1 VVETWEIIMQQAAS
15 QGQNQQASQGQSQ
28 PSRGRSLLVAGLGA
42 ALVASAITVVMLM
55 NSGSSPVAVSDGASS
70 GTDQCHMLQRKL
82 LVSTT
87 SSGGTIRVRE
97 GSYLSPPVKLG
108 PEAKAIVFPLLRPQ
122 TIPAEE
128 VLTIEGTASDVVVTS
143 DVTPLRR
150 VFNNVTGV
158 TAFNVIWKPMK
169 NC

>member
-1 VVETWEIIMQQAAS
+1 MQQAAS
-15 QGQNQQASQGQSQ
+15 KGQSQPSSQGQSQ
-28 PSRGRSLLVAGLGA
+28 PSRSRSVVVAGLGA

-55 NSGSSPVAVSDGASS
+55 NGGSSPIAVADGASS

-97 GSYLSPPVKLG
+97 GNYLSPPVKLG
-108 PEAKAIVFPLLRPQ
+108 PEAKAVVFPLPRPQ
-122 TIPAEE
+122 TTPVEE
-128 VLTIEGTASDVVVTS
+128 VLTIEGTASDVVITS

-150 VFNNVTGV
+150 VFNDVVGV